1 MSFYSSSLV
10 HGGHGCTG
18 AREREAVCHWWL
30 KRCNIVPFV
39 RARVLGQRG
48 VRERC
53 GASLGWC
60 KQGAQRRV
68 FVTVLMTVWGSR
80 SDVSMSVGSM
90 EGWGVGGWRGAG
102 SGAEAC
108 KVFAGV
114 HVLGHL
120 RLGGRD
126 SVRGMYPHA
135 WLRPVTM
142 EGV

>member
-1 MSFYSSSLV
+1 MWGKLGV
-10 HGGHGCTG
+10 VQ
-18 AREREAVCHWWL
+18 ARRT
-30 KRCNIVPFV
+30 
-39 RARVLGQRG
+39 
-48 VRERC
+48 
-53 GASLGWC
+53 
-60 KQGAQRRV
+60 RRV
-68 FVTVLMTVWGSR
+68 FVTVLTTVWGSE

-135 WLRPVTM
+135 WLRPVTR